1 MFESIF
7 KIINI
12 FKDLNNDR
20 NNDAYSQAII
30 RFYASSIMLFISISF
45 SLEVKVVVFLHT
57 LYSLVTL
64 YLIKNKKIEANSLL
78 ILSMFVD
85 VSTISSALYF
95 GGINAVFVYPIYLW
109 VIIGNGIRF
118 GSKLFFLSLIS
129 SVITF
134 FVATRLNESW
144 QDFSNLSNSLTIGLG
159 VLTILYMRI
168 IKEIQDTNESLDKKV
183 SERTKELKYE
193 FYYDRLTNLKNKNA
207 LKDDMKKDF
216 SSLFLLDI
224 DNFQSYNDLYGM
236 KVGNKIL
243 LDFASFI
250 KNYAKKNNYEAYS
263 IYTDG
268 FILRS
273 KDKYANVEKIYED
286 LNTIFQELSTKSTKV
301 EIKEQSVDIE
311 IDVTI
316 AISMEKDN
324 AVEKANIALK
334 HAKKEQ
340 KKFIAYYKGL
350 NMQKELEDV
359 LFWRKAIKAAIVED
373 RVVPLFQPIVD
384 KSGKVIK
391 YEALIRIKED
401 IDGEINYISPF
412 KFLDIAIQTK
422 QYDTLTRIMI
432 EKSFKIMSKH
442 EIDFSINLLFSDI
455 KNRDTVKF
463 LKDKIN
469 KYNVGN
475 RLVLEIVESEDI
487 KDYDTLKDFIH
498 SIRNLGVKIAID
510 DFGSGFSNF
519 KYILDILP
527 DFLKI
532 DGSLIKD
539 IDSDTSSYKLVSSIS
554 NLAESLGITTIAEY
568 VHNDTVFNI
577 CSKIDIDEYQG
588 YYFSPPIPEDEI
600 ESFSKEPFHSCQI

>member
-1 MFESIF
+1 VFESIF

-45 SLEVKVVVFLHT
+45 SLEVKAVVFLHT

-273 KDKYANVEKIYED
+273 KDKYANAEKIYED

-600 ESFSKEPFHSCQI
+600 ESFAKEPFHSC

>member
-1 MFESIF
+1 VF
-7 KIINI
+7 KSVIQAINI

-20 NNDAYSQAII
+20 DNDAFSQATI
-30 RFYASSIMLFISISF
+30 RLYASFIMLFLSIPF
-45 SLEVKVVVFLHT
+45 SLEVKTVVFLHT
-57 LYSLVTL
+57 LYSLITL
-64 YLIKNKKIEANSLL
+64 HRIKKRKTKAKSIL

-85 VSTISSALYF
+85 ISTISAALYF
-95 GGINAVFVYPIYLW
+95 GGIDAIFVYPIYLW

-118 GSKLFFLSLIS
+118 GSKLFFLSLIT
-129 SVITF
+129 SVTTF
-134 FVATRLNESW
+134 FLATRFDDSW
-144 QDFSNLSNSLTIGLG
+144 KDFSSLSYSLTIGLG
-159 VLTILYMRI
+159 VLTILYMRV
-168 IKEIQDTNESLDKKV
+168 IKEIQDTNEFLDDKV
-183 SERTKELKYE
+183 SQRTKELKYE

-207 LKDDMKKDF
+207 LTNDMKSEF
-216 SSLFLLDI
+216 SSILLLDI

-236 KVGNKIL
+236 EIGNKIL
-243 LDFASFI
+243 VDFVTFL
-250 KNYAKKNNYEAYS
+250 KNYAKKNNYEVYN

-268 FILRS
+268 FVLRS
-273 KDKYANVEKIYED
+273 RDKYANSEKIFED
-286 LNTIFQELSTKSTKV
+286 INTIFKELSTKSTKV
-301 EIKEQSVDIE
+301 EINDQVVEIE
-311 IDVTI
+311 IDITI

-350 NMQKELEDV
+350 NMQKELEDI
-359 LFWRKAIKAAIVED
+359 LFWRKAIKDAIVED

-384 KSGKVIK
+384 KNGKVIK
-391 YEALIRIKED
+391 YEALIRIKE
-401 IDGEINYISPF
+401 IVDGSVNYISPF

-422 QYDTLTRIMI
+422 QYDNLTRIMI
-432 EKSFKIMSKH
+432 EKSFKIMSEH
-442 EIDFSINLLFSDI
+442 DVDFSINLLFSDI

-463 LKDKIN
+463 LKDSIN
-469 KYNVGN
+469 RYNVGD
-475 RLVLEIVESEDI
+475 RLILEIVESEDI
-487 KDYDTLKDFIH
+487 KDYDTLKDFIQ
-498 SIRNLGVKIAID
+498 SIREQDVRIAID

-539 IDSDTSSYKLVSSIS
+539 IDNDTSSYKLVSSIS
-554 NLAESLGITTIAEY
+554 NLADSLGIKTIAEY

-577 CSKIDIDEYQG
+577 CSKIDINEYQG

-600 ESFSKEPFHSCQI
+600 EKFSKESFHSC